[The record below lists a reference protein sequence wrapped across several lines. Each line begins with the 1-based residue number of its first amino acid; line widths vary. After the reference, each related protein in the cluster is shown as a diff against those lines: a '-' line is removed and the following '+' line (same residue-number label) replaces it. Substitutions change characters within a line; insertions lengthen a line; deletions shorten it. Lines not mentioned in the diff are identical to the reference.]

1 MVRWTDYEGGALV
14 SGIGRREFVISL
26 GGGAAA
32 AWPLVARAQQ
42 SGKTY
47 RIGFLGPGSYAEPER
62 DIDAVRMGL
71 RRLGYE
77 EGRNTVIEYRWAEG
91 RYDRLPELTAEL
103 VKLNVDVLVTAGT
116 PGALAAKQATST
128 IPIVLAAVGD
138 PVAAGIV
145 DSLARPGGNVTGLT
159 FFFVEICAKR
169 VELIKEAIPALNR
182 IAVLINPANP
192 SHVLALP
199 TMQGMASAL
208 GAELVPVETKGL
220 DDIAAT
226 IATIPARGARALV
239 AIDDPLFISIAPQIA
254 ELALQ
259 NSVPMI
265 GFKPQAEAGA
275 LMDYGVH
282 LADLY
287 SRSAAFVDKILRGTP
302 PGNLPIERAVKF
314 ELVVN
319 LKTAKRL
326 GIELPASVLIRADE
340 VIE

>member
-1 MVRWTDYEGGALV
+1 MQFDQLD
-14 SGIGRREFVISL
+14 RRGVMTL
-26 GGGAAA
+26 LGGAAA
-32 AWPLVARAQQ
+32 AWPLAARAQP

-47 RIGFLGPGSYAEPER
+47 RIGFLGPGSYAERKR
-62 DIDAVRMGL
+62 DIDALQTGL

-77 EGRNTVIEYRWAEG
+77 EGKNIVIEYRWADG
-91 RYDRLPELTAEL
+91 RYERLPELTAEL
-103 VKLNVDVLVTAGT
+103 VKLNVDVLVTVGT

-169 VELIKEAIPALNR
+169 VELIKEAIPALSR

-192 SHVLALP
+192 SHLLALSA
-199 TMQGMASAL
+199 MQGMASAL
-208 GAELVPVETKGL
+208 GVELVPVEARGL
-220 DDIAAT
+220 DDIADMIVAT
-226 IATIPARGARALV
+226 TRRAPGLV
-239 AIDDPLFISIAPQIA
+239 TIDDPLFMSIARQIA

-275 LMDYGVH
+275 LMEYGVD

-287 SRSAAFVDKILRGTP
+287 FRSAAFVDKILKGTRP
-302 PGNLPIERAVKF
+302 ADLPIERAVKF

-326 GIELPASVLIRADE
+326 GVELPTSVLIRADE

>member
-1 MVRWTDYEGGALV
+1 MASY
-14 SGIGRREFVISL
+14 IGRRKFL
-26 GGGAAA
+26 ATLGGAAA
-32 AWPLVARAQQ
+32 VWPLATRSQP

-47 RIGFLGPGSYAEPER
+47 RIGFLGPGSYAGRKR
-62 DIDAVRMGL
+62 DIDALRMGL

-77 EGRNTVIEYRWAEG
+77 EGRNIVIEYRWAEG
-91 RYDRLPELTAEL
+91 RYDRLLELTAEL

-116 PGALAAKQATST
+116 PGALAAKQVTST

-169 VELIKEAIPALNR
+169 VELIKEAIPALSR

-192 SHVLALP
+192 SHLLALP
-199 TMQGMASAL
+199 AMQGMASAL

-220 DDIAAT
+220 DDIAAA
-226 IATIPARGARALV
+226 IATMMARRARAFV
-239 AIDDPLFISIAPQIA
+239 AIDDPRFISIARQMT

-259 NSVPMI
+259 NSLPMI

-275 LMDYGVH
+275 LMDYGVD

-287 SRSAAFVDKILRGTP
+287 SRSAAFVDKILKGTP
-302 PGNLPIERAVKF
+302 PADLPIERAVKF

>member
-1 MVRWTDYEGGALV
+1 MQFDQLD
-14 SGIGRREFVISL
+14 RRGVMTL
-26 GGGAAA
+26 LGGAAA
-32 AWPLVARAQQ
+32 AWPLAARAQP

-47 RIGFLGPGSYAEPER
+47 RIGFLGPGSYAERKR
-62 DIDAVRMGL
+62 DIDALQTGL

-77 EGRNTVIEYRWAEG
+77 EGKNIVIEYRWADG
-91 RYDRLPELTAEL
+91 RYERLPELTAEL
-103 VKLNVDVLVTAGT
+103 VKLNVDVLVTVGT

-169 VELIKEAIPALNR
+169 VELIKEAIPALSR

-192 SHVLALP
+192 SRLLALSA
-199 TMQGMASAL
+199 MQGMASAL
-208 GAELVPVETKGL
+208 GVELVPAEARGL
-220 DDIAAT
+220 DDIADMIVAT
-226 IATIPARGARALV
+226 TRRAPGLV
-239 AIDDPLFISIAPQIA
+239 TIDDPLFMSIARQIA

-275 LMDYGVH
+275 LMEYGVD

-287 SRSAAFVDKILRGTP
+287 FRSAAFVDKILKGTRP
-302 PGNLPIERAVKF
+302 ADLPIERAVKF

-326 GIELPASVLIRADE
+326 GVELPTSVLIRADE

>member
-1 MVRWTDYEGGALV
+1 MQFDQLD
-14 SGIGRREFVISL
+14 RRGVMTL
-26 GGGAAA
+26 LGGAAA
-32 AWPLVARAQQ
+32 AWPLAARAQP

-47 RIGFLGPGSYAEPER
+47 RIGFLGPGSYAERKR
-62 DIDAVRMGL
+62 DIDALQTGL

-77 EGRNTVIEYRWAEG
+77 EGKNIVIEYRWADG
-91 RYDRLPELTAEL
+91 RYERLPELTAEL
-103 VKLNVDVLVTAGT
+103 VKLNVDVLVTVGT

-169 VELIKEAIPALNR
+169 VELIKEAIPALSR

-192 SHVLALP
+192 SHLLALSA
-199 TMQGMASAL
+199 MQGMASAL
-208 GAELVPVETKGL
+208 GVELVPVEARGL
-220 DDIAAT
+220 DDIADMIVAT
-226 IATIPARGARALV
+226 TRRAPGLV
-239 AIDDPLFISIAPQIA
+239 TIDDPLFISIARQIA

-275 LMDYGVH
+275 LMEYGVD

-287 SRSAAFVDKILRGTP
+287 FRSAAFVDKILKGTRP
-302 PGNLPIERAVKF
+302 ADLPIERAVKF

-326 GIELPASVLIRADE
+326 GVELPTSVLIRADE

>member
-1 MVRWTDYEGGALV
+1 V
-14 SGIGRREFVISL
+14 SGIRRREFVLL
-26 GGGAAA
+26 GGSAAA
-32 AWPLVARAQQ
+32 AWPVAARAQP

-47 RIGFLGPGSYAEPER
+47 RIGFLGPGSYAERTR
-62 DIDAVRMGL
+62 DIDALRMGL

-220 DDIAAT
+220 DDLAGT
-226 IATIPARGARALV
+226 IATMTARGARALV
-239 AIDDPLFISIAPQIA
+239 AIDDPMLISIAPQIA

-275 LMDYGVH
+275 LMDNGVH

-287 SRSAAFVDKILRGTP
+287 SRSAAFVDKILKGTP

-319 LKTAKRL
+319 LKTAERL

>member
-1 MVRWTDYEGGALV
+1 MASY
-14 SGIGRREFVISL
+14 IGRRKFLASL
-26 GGGAAA
+26 GGAA
-32 AWPLVARAQQ
+32 AWPLAARAQL

-47 RIGFLGPGSYAEPER
+47 RIGFLGPASYAERKR
-62 DIDAVRMGL
+62 DIDALRMGL

-77 EGRNTVIEYRWAEG
+77 EGRNIVIEYRWAEG

-103 VKLNVDVLVTAGT
+103 VKLNVDVLVTVGT

-128 IPIVLAAVGD
+128 TPIVLAAVGD
-138 PVAAGIV
+138 PVEAGIV

-169 VELIKEAIPALNR
+169 VELIKEAIPALSR

-192 SHVLALP
+192 SHLFALSA
-199 TMQGMASAL
+199 MQGMASTL
-208 GAELVPVETKGL
+208 GVELVPIEAKTR

-226 IATIPARGARALV
+226 IATMTARRARGLV
-239 AIDDPLFISIAPQIA
+239 AIDDPLFLSMARQIA

-259 NSVPMI
+259 NGVPMI

-275 LMDYGVH
+275 LMEYGVD
-282 LADLY
+282 LANLY
-287 SRSAAFVDKILRGTP
+287 FRSAAFVDKVLKGTP
-302 PGNLPIERAVKF
+302 PADLPIERAVKF

>member
-1 MVRWTDYEGGALV
+1 MASHIERRKFLATLGGAV
-14 SGIGRREFVISL
+14 
-26 GGGAAA
+26 
-32 AWPLVARAQQ
+32 AWPLAARAQP

-47 RIGFLGPGSYAEPER
+47 RIGFLGPGSYAGRKR
-62 DIDAVRMGL
+62 DIDALRMGL

-77 EGRNTVIEYRWAEG
+77 EGRNIVIEYRWAEG
-91 RYDRLPELTAEL
+91 RYDRLLELTAEL

-116 PGALAAKQATST
+116 PGALAAKQVTST

-169 VELIKEAIPALNR
+169 VELIKEAIPALSR

-192 SHVLALP
+192 SHLLALP
-199 TMQGMASAL
+199 AMQGMASAL

-220 DDIAAT
+220 DDIAAA
-226 IATIPARGARALV
+226 IATMMARRARALV
-239 AIDDPLFISIAPQIA
+239 AIDDPRFISIARQMA

-259 NSVPMI
+259 NSLPMI

-275 LMDYGVH
+275 LMDYGVD
-282 LADLY
+282 LAHLY
-287 SRSAAFVDKILRGTP
+287 SRSAAFVDKILKGTP
-302 PGNLPIERAVKF
+302 PADLPIERAVKF

>member
-1 MVRWTDYEGGALV
+1 MA
-14 SGIGRREFVISL
+14 IHIQRREFVFTL
-26 GGGAAA
+26 GVAAA
-32 AWPLVARAQQ
+32 AWPLAARSQP

-47 RIGFLGPGSYAEPER
+47 RIGFLGPGSYAGRKR
-62 DIDAVRMGL
+62 DIDALRMGL

-77 EGRNTVIEYRWAEG
+77 EGRNIVIEYRWAEG
-91 RYDRLPELTAEL
+91 RYDRLLELTAEL

-116 PGALAAKQATST
+116 PGALAAKQVTST

-169 VELIKEAIPALNR
+169 VELIKEAIPALSR
-182 IAVLINPANP
+182 IGVLINPANP
-192 SHVLALP
+192 SHLLALP
-199 TMQGMASAL
+199 AMQGMASAL

-220 DDIAAT
+220 DDIAAA
-226 IATIPARGARALV
+226 IATMTAQRARALV
-239 AIDDPLFISIAPQIA
+239 AIDDPRFISLAQQMA

-259 NSVPMI
+259 NSLPMI

-275 LMDYGVH
+275 LMDYGVD

-287 SRSAAFVDKILRGTP
+287 SRSAAFVDKILKGTP
-302 PGNLPIERAVKF
+302 PADLPIERAVKF

-326 GIELPASVLIRADE
+326 GIELPATVLIRADE

>member
-1 MVRWTDYEGGALV
+1 MQFDQLD
-14 SGIGRREFVISL
+14 RRGVMTL
-26 GGGAAA
+26 LGGAAA
-32 AWPLVARAQQ
+32 AWPLAARAQP

-47 RIGFLGPGSYAEPER
+47 RIGFLGPGSYAERKR
-62 DIDAVRMGL
+62 DIDALQTGL

-77 EGRNTVIEYRWAEG
+77 EGKNIVIEYRWADG
-91 RYDRLPELTAEL
+91 RYERLPELTAEL
-103 VKLNVDVLVTAGT
+103 VKLNVDVLVTVGT

-169 VELIKEAIPALNR
+169 VELIKEAIPALSR

-192 SHVLALP
+192 SHLLALSA
-199 TMQGMASAL
+199 MQGMASAL
-208 GAELVPVETKGL
+208 GVELVPAEARGL
-220 DDIAAT
+220 DDIADMIVAT
-226 IATIPARGARALV
+226 TRRAPGLV
-239 AIDDPLFISIAPQIA
+239 TIDDPLFMSIARQIA

-275 LMDYGVH
+275 LMEYGVD

-287 SRSAAFVDKILRGTP
+287 FRSAAFVDKILKGTRP
-302 PGNLPIERAVKF
+302 ADLPIERAVKF

-326 GIELPASVLIRADE
+326 GVELPTSVLIRADE